1 MTIKENTVVSFHYTL
16 TDADGQEL
24 DSSRERGEPMSYL
37 HGAGNIIP
45 GLENAMLGKS
55 AGDTFNVA
63 VPPEEAYGVRNENN
77 IQRIPIKRLGDMP
90 RPRPGQVLG
99 FQTQQGPVQVTVV
112 KVGRFNIDVD
122 ANHPLAGQT
131 LTFDV
136 EITAVRDAT
145 EEELS
150 HGHAHGPGGHHHE

>member
-1 MTIKENTVVSFHYTL
+1 MTIRENTVVSFHYTL
-16 TDADGQEL
+16 TDAEGKEL

-45 GLENAMLGKS
+45 GLEKAMLGKS
-55 AGDTFNVA
+55 AGDTFNVTVA
-63 VPPEEAYGVRNENN
+63 PAEAYGERNENN

-122 ANHPLAGQT
+122 ANHPLAGQA

-136 EITAVRDAT
+136 EITEVREAT
-145 EEELS
+145 EEELN